1 MKTQPTTQGLMQL
14 AKGPDQT
21 DKSSEKSKNSEAQAD
36 DAFISPGFAGI
47 LAGLKPRELARN
59 GSVDSLPQTGQ
70 DLPPSEAMGSAEV
83 GEGYLVEDGQ
93 GFYAQSLVSNL
104 LASKGAQGIAK
115 NSANDAISDARD
127 PLKQNLSS
135 PANLFNAALE
145 TDAEMD
151 LGSPLNA
158 EARRLNDRFLG
169 AQGTLGGQGGLG
181 APGSSGLS
189 LATPAA
195 TETTTAGS
203 AQVASSSL
211 AALQVETALTAANSN
226 EDPVTQSLQD
236 LNHLEEREKSELEN
250 KLILG
255 ERKQDDQTLKLSKG
269 QQAWGDALTERISM
283 NAAKNMKQVT
293 IHLDPPELGT
303 LELKMQVKDDQ
314 QTQIQVHVQ
323 SPQVKEALESSAQRL
338 RDMLAS
344 QGLELSE
351 FDVQTSPDQGQGNS
365 GDNSGDAEEGLAQN
379 GQQDSD
385 ALGIE
390 GENISVGINLP
401 KNNNLLDTFV

>member
-14 AKGPDQT
+14 SKGPDQT

-47 LAGLKPRELARN
+47 LAGLKPRELARS
-59 GSVDSLPQTGQ
+59 GSADSLPQTGQ
-70 DLPPSEAMGSAEV
+70 DLPPSEATGSAEV
-83 GEGYLVEDGQ
+83 GEGYLLEDGQ

-115 NSANDAISDARD
+115 NSANDATNDSR
-127 PLKQNLSS
+127 S
-135 PANLFNAALE
+135 PVNLFNTALE

-169 AQGTLGGQGGLG
+169 AQGALGGQGGLG
-181 APGSSGLS
+181 TSGSSGLS

-203 AQVASSSL
+203 AQVVSSSL
-211 AALQVETALTAANSN
+211 AALQVETALTAANSS
-226 EDPVTQSLQD
+226 EDPVMQSLQD

-250 KLILG
+250 KLVLG

-303 LELKMQVKDDQ
+303 LELKMQVKGDQ

-351 FDVQTSPDQGQGNS
+351 FDVQTSPDQGQGNN
-365 GDNSGDAEEGLAQN
+365 GGNSGDAEEGLAQN

-385 ALGIE
+385 ALGVE
-390 GENISVGINLP
+390 GENISVDISLP